1 MLVINAPAEVVK
13 NAAQKTFSS
22 LFEIKSLICI
32 SKHCHVN
39 DGPQLAFQDDHF
51 FSGTGLNKLGDPVS
65 FSDVSR
71 EIFEKSLIQIF

>member
-13 NAAQKTFSS
+13 NTAQKTFSS
-22 LFEIKSLICI
+22 LVEIKSLMCI

-39 DGPQLAFQDDHF
+39 DGPQLAFHF
-51 FSGTGLNKLGDPVS
+51 FSGTGLNKLGEPVS
-65 FSDVSR
+65 LSDVSR